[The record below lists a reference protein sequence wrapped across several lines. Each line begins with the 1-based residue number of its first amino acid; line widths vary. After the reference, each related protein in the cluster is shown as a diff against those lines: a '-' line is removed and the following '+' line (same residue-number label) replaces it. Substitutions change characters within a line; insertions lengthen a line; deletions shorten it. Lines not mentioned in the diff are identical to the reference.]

1 MTDKDYIE
9 MFYNTAMSDDSY
21 NPLLAR
27 LEQAI
32 EHNIYLLSFV
42 DSKRTV
48 LDRFGRLAEATAAVL
63 KLDISQANDVV
74 STFGVLLVGA
84 SRADQTPNFDVELIP
99 SDVRELLNSTP
110 PIWDRLSVALP
121 SPA

>member
-21 NPLLAR
+21 NPLTAR

-32 EHNIYLLSFV
+32 EHNISLLSFV

>member
-21 NPLLAR
+21 NPLIAR

-32 EHNIYLLSFV
+32 EHNISLLSFV

>member
-27 LEQAI
+27 LERAI
-32 EHNIYLLSFV
+32 EHNISLCSFV
-42 DSKRTV
+42 DSKRIV

-63 KLDISQANDVV
+63 KLDISHANDVV